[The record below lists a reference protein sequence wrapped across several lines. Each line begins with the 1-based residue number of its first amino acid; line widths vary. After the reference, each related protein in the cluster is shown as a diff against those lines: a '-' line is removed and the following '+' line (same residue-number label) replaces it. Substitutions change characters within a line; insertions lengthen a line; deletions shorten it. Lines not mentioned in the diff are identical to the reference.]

1 MRLSPLS
8 LSFTLMLWMLL
19 GWIGLMLWSLG
30 IWWHSDYLAA
40 ENHLQSL
47 LKHHALNF
55 NLLPMAWLLSPYFK
69 LKTICATYLN
79 QLAALEQTNLQACV
93 ITFINQTAACV
104 HLVALTLKCIFMKLL
119 MLITSIPLFVITLLL
134 GLVDGLSQ
142 RAIRTA
148 CLGRESS
155 YLFHQ
160 LTRYMKHGLVL
171 FLSVWFVMP
180 FNIKPALV
188 FIPMSLFLGVMT
200 AMTASRFKKYW

>member
-1 MRLSPLS
+1 MRPSPLS
-8 LSFTLMLWMLL
+8 LSFTLMLLMFL

-30 IWWHSDYLAA
+30 IWWHSGYVAA
-40 ENHLQSL
+40 ETHLQSL

-55 NLLPMAWLLSPYFK
+55 NFVPMAWLLTPYLK
-69 LKTICATYLN
+69 LKAMCATYLN
-79 QLAALEQTNLQACV
+79 QMAMLEQTSLRASL
-93 ITFINQTAACV
+93 IAFINQTVACA
-104 HLVALTLKCIFMKLL
+104 HLVALTLKCIFMKFLV
-119 MLITSIPLFVITLLL
+119 LITSIPLFVITLLL

-160 LTRYMKHGLVL
+160 LSRYMKHGLVL

-180 FNIKPALV
+180 FNVTPALV